1 MIMTTLDI
9 VLLIILGVFTT
20 SGLFKGLIRL
30 LGRIVGLIIG
40 AYIASNFYLLFFE
53 WGKQWV
59 VGRENLGKIL
69 SFIILFVV
77 STRLVD
83 LVFFLI
89 EKIFNFIAII
99 PGSKYLN
106 NILGGLMGLLEGSLF
121 LGLIFYVTTR
131 YPLTSGLFNEQLTN
145 SFVVPW
151 LLKVVTIILPVLPV
165 ALKTLRAII

>member
-1 MIMTTLDI
+1 MSTLDI
-9 VLLIILGVFTT
+9 VLLIILGAFTA

-53 WGKQWV
+53 WGRQWV

-69 SFIILFVV
+69 AFIILFVV
-77 STRLVD
+77 VTRLVD
-83 LVFFLI
+83 FIFFLI

-106 NILGGLMGLLEGSLF
+106 NILGGVLGLLEGSLF
-121 LGLIFYVTTR
+121 LGLVFYVITR
-131 YPLTSGLFNEQLTN
+131 YPLASNLFNDQLTN
-145 SFVVPW
+145 SLVIPW
-151 LLKVVTIILPVLPV
+151 LLKVVTIVLPVLPG
-165 ALKTLRAII
+165 ALKALRSII